1 MATQV
6 FKAGERVNSLY
17 GARRE
22 ALEAMLAK
30 ELGAA
35 S

>member
-1 MATQV
+1 MTIQV

-22 ALEAMLAK
+22 ALEAMLVK
-30 ELGAA
+30 ELCAA